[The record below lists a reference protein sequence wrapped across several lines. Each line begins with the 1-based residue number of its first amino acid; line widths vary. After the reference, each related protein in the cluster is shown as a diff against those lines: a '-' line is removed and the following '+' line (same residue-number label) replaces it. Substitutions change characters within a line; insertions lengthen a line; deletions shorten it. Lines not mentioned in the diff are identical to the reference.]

1 MVETRRSALRSRGF
15 VCCSTL
21 IAECQHGFCRNYF
34 RVLVGAAGF
43 EPATFWSQTRRAT
56 RLRYAPPRPWRIPF
70 AGKLVTALPK
80 AYAAGA
86 FDTRFAFGQQGRRP
100 T

>member
-1 MVETRRSALRSRGF
+1 MPRLD
-15 VCCSTL
+15 
-21 IAECQHGFCRNYF
+21 HGAY
-34 RVLVGAAGF
+34 
-43 EPATFWSQTRRAT
+43 
-56 RLRYAPPRPWRIPF
+56 PF
-70 AGKLVTALPK
+70 AGKLVTALPQ